1 MLRWLG
7 KDVAAAMVG
16 SGGGVTASSNP
27 GSLPDAAAS
36 RRRWLF
42 VPLGLAVLHAALSLP
57 DHPDALSPAVLATL
71 PVELPVVA
79 TLLLGAGL
87 MKATATPLRIAVTGF
102 ILVSLVVKLADIGLF
117 AAFGR
122 PFNFAYDL
130 PLVPAGLNVLYGSS
144 GLLKTGAYVV
154 GAGAAFALAA
164 LAVWWATGAVATR
177 RGGIAATFSA
187 LAIAALAAA
196 GANGGIPTSNLTTR
210 SLASH
215 VESAAQAR
223 AEIAA
228 LAREAGED
236 TYAYLPAGSLL
247 QRLRGRD
254 VIFAFVESYGRSSI
268 DNPTYAPTT
277 VAALSEI
284 GAKLEAGDLVAR
296 SAWLTSP
303 TVGGQSWLAHSTLL
317 SGLWV
322 DSQGRYGAL
331 MSSRRKTLLRLAA
344 ENGWRSVGVMPAI
357 TQPWPEAGFYGYTE
371 VLAAKDLGY
380 KGLPFNWV
388 TMPDQYT
395 WSAFERMELAPPERA
410 PVFAEVAL
418 ISSHAPW
425 TPIPW
430 LVPWEAV
437 GDGGIFD
444 MQASAGD
451 TPEKV
456 WSDHDRVRD
465 QFRQAVDYAL
475 RTIGEFA
482 LRRADTAPLIVVL
495 GDHQPAPFVSG
506 TDANRDVPV
515 HIIGDAA
522 TIAALDGWRWAD
534 GMVPDAVSPV
544 WRMDMFRDRF
554 LSAFSGPPDRE
565 TGNAPLVR
573 EPSS

>member
-1 MLRWLG
+1 M
-7 KDVAAAMVG
+7 
-16 SGGGVTASSNP
+16 
-27 GSLPDAAAS
+27 
-36 RRRWLF
+36 
-42 VPLGLAVLHAALSLP
+42 
-57 DHPDALSPAVLATL
+57 
-71 PVELPVVA
+71 
-79 TLLLGAGL
+79 
-87 MKATATPLRIAVTGF
+87 
-102 ILVSLVVKLADIGLF
+102 
-117 AAFGR
+117 
-122 PFNFAYDL
+122 
-130 PLVPAGLNVLYGSS
+130 
-144 GLLKTGAYVV
+144 
-154 GAGAAFALAA
+154 
-164 LAVWWATGAVATR
+164 
-177 RGGIAATFSA
+177 
-187 LAIAALAAA
+187 
-196 GANGGIPTSNLTTR
+196 
-210 SLASH
+210 
-215 VESAAQAR
+215 
-223 AEIAA
+223 
-228 LAREAGED
+228 
-236 TYAYLPAGSLL
+236 
-247 QRLRGRD
+247 
-254 VIFAFVESYGRSSI
+254 IFAFVESYGRSSI

-277 VAALSEI
+277 VAALVEI

-344 ENGWRSVGVMPAI
+344 ENGWRSVGIMPAI
-357 TQPWPEAGFYGYTE
+357 TQPWPEASFYGYTE

-395 WSAFERMELAPPERA
+395 WSAFERMELAPADRT

-506 TDANRDVPV
+506 ADTNRDVPV
-515 HIIGDAA
+515 HVIGDAA
-522 TIAALDGWRWAD
+522 TIAALDGWGWAD
-534 GMVPDAVSPV
+534 GMVADAVSPV

-554 LSAFSGPPDRE
+554 LSAFSGSPDRE